1 MKENVLNKIVIT
13 LDKDDTREQIC
24 KKLTTSLLM
33 SQDKIYSY
41 LIYSQYDHTT
51 FKGWSIEYLV
61 SQDEQYNTLNIE
73 DCIFDIAKTVLKDKK
88 LKEHKYV
95 IGYKQ
100 PSLDV
105 MCTLFEPCI
114 NKLANNVKQRWN
126 NLEYEDLCQ
135 TCKLVMCILY
145 KKGYYIH
152 KHLLEKSFINY
163 VLMSLRKERDKPALV
178 SLNDVFSKSEGQ
190 DDITFEDKLIDYSE
204 LYEQQDKEDEE
215 EYQQILEEERENVI
229 DIVGQ
234 RRYDQLVREYGNN
247 MTTGSGRMT
256 VQKIK
261 QKLRK
266 DGLL

>member
-1 MKENVLNKIVIT
+1 
-13 LDKDDTREQIC
+13 
-24 KKLTTSLLM
+24 
-33 SQDKIYSY
+33 
-41 LIYSQYDHTT
+41 
-51 FKGWSIEYLV
+51 
-61 SQDEQYNTLNIE
+61 
-73 DCIFDIAKTVLKDKK
+73 
-88 LKEHKYV
+88 
-95 IGYKQ
+95 
-100 PSLDV
+100 
-105 MCTLFEPCI
+105 
-114 NKLANNVKQRWN
+114 
-126 NLEYEDLCQ
+126 
-135 TCKLVMCILY
+135 
-145 KKGYYIH
+145 
-152 KHLLEKSFINY
+152 
-163 VLMSLRKERDKPALV
+163 MSLRKERDKPSIV

-190 DDITFEDKLIDYSE
+190 DDITFEDTMIDYNE

>member
-100 PSLDV
+100 PSLDI

-114 NKLANNVKQRWN
+114 N
-126 NLEYEDLCQ
+126 
-135 TCKLVMCILY
+135 
-145 KKGYYIH
+145 
-152 KHLLEKSFINY
+152 
-163 VLMSLRKERDKPALV
+163 
-178 SLNDVFSKSEGQ
+178 
-190 DDITFEDKLIDYSE
+190 
-204 LYEQQDKEDEE
+204 
-215 EYQQILEEERENVI
+215 
-229 DIVGQ
+229 
-234 RRYDQLVREYGNN
+234 
-247 MTTGSGRMT
+247 
-256 VQKIK
+256 
-261 QKLRK
+261 
-266 DGLL
+266 

>member
-100 PSLDV
+100 PSLNI

-114 NKLANNVKQRWN
+114 NKLANNIKQRWN
-126 NLEYEDLCQ
+126 DLEYEDLCQ

-145 KKGYYIH
+145 SKGYYIH
-152 KHLLEKSFINY
+152 KHL
-163 VLMSLRKERDKPALV
+163 
-178 SLNDVFSKSEGQ
+178 
-190 DDITFEDKLIDYSE
+190 
-204 LYEQQDKEDEE
+204 
-215 EYQQILEEERENVI
+215 
-229 DIVGQ
+229 
-234 RRYDQLVREYGNN
+234 
-247 MTTGSGRMT
+247 
-256 VQKIK
+256 
-261 QKLRK
+261 
-266 DGLL
+266 